1 VTACSG
7 DVSPSWATPLKTERE
22 RELARQVINS
32 VVSVRPS
39 VYAYVSTLIVE
50 RLTFL
55 CVYGSLITT
64 GRRPGPVQFSSDH
77 VT

>member
-1 VTACSG
+1 MLWRRISIMG
-7 DVSPSWATPLKTERE
+7 HATEDRERE

-39 VYAYVSTLIVE
+39 VYAYVSLLIVE